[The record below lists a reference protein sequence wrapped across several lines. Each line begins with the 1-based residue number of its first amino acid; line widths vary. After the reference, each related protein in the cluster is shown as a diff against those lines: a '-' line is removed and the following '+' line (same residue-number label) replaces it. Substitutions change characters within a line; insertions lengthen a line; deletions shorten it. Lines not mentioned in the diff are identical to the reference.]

1 MSRIKPVNFKIALLR
16 HKSIM
21 PTKAHDDDA
30 CYDIYACF
38 EGTTIMIKPN
48 ETVLV
53 PSGFATE
60 IPAGWFAAIFPRS
73 GLSSKKGLTL
83 ANCTGIIDAGYRNE
97 WMVPI
102 HNQSKDTQYI
112 YHGDRIAQ
120 FMLLP
125 VIETSMEIVT
135 EEELSNSDRGQG
147 GFGSTGA

>member
-1 MSRIKPVNFKIALLR
+1 MTNKYVDFKLVLLR
-16 HKSIM
+16 DDSII
-21 PTKAHDDDA
+21 PTKAHEDDA

-38 EGTTIMIKPN
+38 EGTATMVKPG
-48 ETVLV
+48 ETVMI
-53 PSGFATE
+53 PTGFATE
-60 IPAGWFAAIFPRS
+60 IPVGWFAAIFPRS

-102 HNQSKDTQYI
+102 HNHSKDTQYI

-135 EEELSNSDRGQG
+135 KEELSNSDRGQG
-147 GFGSTGA
+147 GFGSTGV

>member
-1 MSRIKPVNFKIALLR
+1 MNQNKFIDFELVILR
-16 HKSIM
+16 DNSII
-21 PTKAHDDDA
+21 PTKAHEDDA

-38 EGTTIMIKPN
+38 DGTAIMIKPG

-60 IPAGWFAAIFPRS
+60 IPTGWFAPIFPRS
-73 GLSSKKGLTL
+73 GLATKKGLNL
-83 ANCTGIIDAGYRNE
+83 ANCVAVIDAGYRNE
-97 WMVPI
+97 WMIPI
-102 HNQSKDTQYI
+102 HNQSKDAQYI
-112 YHGDRIAQ
+112 YYGDRIAQ

-125 VIETSMEIVT
+125 VYETCMIIVT